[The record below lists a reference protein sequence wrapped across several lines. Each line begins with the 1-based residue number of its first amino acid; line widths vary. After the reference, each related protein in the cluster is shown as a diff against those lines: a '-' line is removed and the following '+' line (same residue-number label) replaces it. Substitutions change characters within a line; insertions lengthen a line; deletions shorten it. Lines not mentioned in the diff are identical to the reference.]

1 MPAAKIITSLAIQR
15 PKLGSS
21 IALALCLSGLALSLP
36 TLPATAQHSN
46 TKRTDPNTYYRAPH
60 SLTGKMIV
68 LPIGTTFEGRINQ
81 DISSTRSNAGE
92 SFAIVLSAPVLSNGI
107 DVIIPAGSQ
116 VIGEVV
122 EAIASHAQPHKK
134 KMPRPRGKLRIQ
146 ITQLRTPDGT
156 SYPLVANLVGEQDSG
171 RNGHGGLQTPLGSS
185 VGYVGTAESFEAVAP
200 GSSRYGKQY
209 GQSRSPEKDYVH
221 KRQFLSD
228 EIYGMGDE
236 RGQGGDRRIRSLV
249 LRKNDLYI
257 DSGSPLTVRLSA
269 PLRLAVSPMAPGAPV
284 GSFDQSAGADD
295 RLPPP
300 SSRSA
305 GSDIPPL
312 GAAPG
317 AASNDMPAASQP
329 SAAPQQSAP
338 QGSPQPAPVTRPS
351 TDF

>member
-1 MPAAKIITSLAIQR
+1 MPAVKLFTRSAAKNTR
-15 PKLGSS
+15 RDSS
-21 IALALCLSGLALSLP
+21 MALAFCLSGLTFIAP
-36 TLPATAQHSN
+36 VLPATAQHGQ

-60 SLTGKMIV
+60 SMAGKMIV

-81 DISSTRSNAGE
+81 NISSTRSHAGE
-92 SFAIVLSAPVLSNGI
+92 SFAVVLSAPVLSNGI

-122 EAIASHAQPHKK
+122 EAIPSHAQPHKK
-134 KMPRPRGKLRIQ
+134 RMPKPRGKLRIQ

-156 SYPLVANLVGEQDSG
+156 SYPLVANLVGEQETG

-284 GSFDQSAGADD
+284 GSVDESTGGDD

-305 GSDIPPL
+305 GADIPPL
-312 GAAPG
+312 GGAPG
-317 AASNDMPAASQP
+317 GPSDMPEASQP
-329 SAAPQQSAP
+329 SAAPPQSAP
-338 QGSPQPAPVTRPS
+338 QGAQQPVPTTRPS